1 MKRFYTNVVKGNKSQ
16 SFKVKS
22 IFLKSDW
29 YHSLSCPQV
38 HDNWQLT
45 IAKRLISWDIITFSQ
60 VHDNW
65 QGSWLH
71 WSDEVRASERGRGEG
86 GQGGR
91 DGRLISEKKISSWFA
106 ISIISTWFTI
116 QYPDLSMWLVWVDF
130 IHVRVYIHTKFDI
143 QWILSISIQINPHE
157 FPFPRLCIEHVGN
170 SSEGHRG

>member
-1 MKRFYTNVVKGNKSQ
+1 MAVKGNK

-22 IFLKSDW
+22 IFLKSNW

-38 HDNWQLT
+38 CDNWQLT
-45 IAKRLISWDIITFSQ
+45 IAKRLISWNIITFSQ

-71 WSDEVRASERGRGEG
+71 RSDEVRASERGRGEG
-86 GQGGR
+86 GKGGR
-91 DGRLISEKKISSWFA
+91 DGRLISEKRYPPDLPYPSYPHDLQY
-106 ISIISTWFTI
+106 

-130 IHVRVYIHTKFDI
+130 IHVRVYIHTKFDM
-143 QWILSISIQINPHE
+143 QWISSISIQINPHE
-157 FPFPRLCIEHVGN
+157 FPYPRLCIEHVGN